1 MCVNALIIAAK
12 AKHPASCTEMSL
24 TSIGGEMDMDLSSF
38 HALKA
43 YKFNRN
49 FLSKAIYFSLII
61 HYSKA
66 MKQKNND
73 SSSGQGENP
82 DRR

>member
-1 MCVNALIIAAK
+1 VKNNNQMGWRKPYRLKFTVWLL
-12 AKHPASCTEMSL
+12 ASICKT
-24 TSIGGEMDMDLSSF
+24 
-38 HALKA
+38 

-49 FLSKAIYFSLII
+49 FLSKAIYFSFII

-66 MKQKNND
+66 MKQKNID

>member
-1 MCVNALIIAAK
+1 MKENPCRLK
-12 AKHPASCTEMSL
+12 FYSMRLLASVCKT
-24 TSIGGEMDMDLSSF
+24 
-38 HALKA
+38 
-43 YKFNRN
+43 YKFNRD
-49 FLSKAIYFSLII
+49 FLSKAIYFSFII

-66 MKQKNND
+66 KKQKNID